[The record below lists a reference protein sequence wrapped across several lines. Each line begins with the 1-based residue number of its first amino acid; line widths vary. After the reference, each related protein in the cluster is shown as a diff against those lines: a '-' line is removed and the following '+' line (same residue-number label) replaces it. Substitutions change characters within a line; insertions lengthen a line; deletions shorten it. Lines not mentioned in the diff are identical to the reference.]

1 MPADIPGQSNEQ
13 LNTSVVTSF
22 AWSGME
28 GAKGYDSPGALRAT
42 NVRFWIEGECQR
54 RHGMIGFASGTG
66 GTQCTGF
73 KCSATGGF
81 AVFFNAGSLIAVP
94 A

>member
-1 MPADIPGQSNEQ
+1 
-13 LNTSVVTSF
+13 
-22 AWSGME
+22 
-28 GAKGYDSPGALRAT
+28 
-42 NVRFWIEGECQR
+42 
-54 RHGMIGFASGTG
+54 MIGFASGTG